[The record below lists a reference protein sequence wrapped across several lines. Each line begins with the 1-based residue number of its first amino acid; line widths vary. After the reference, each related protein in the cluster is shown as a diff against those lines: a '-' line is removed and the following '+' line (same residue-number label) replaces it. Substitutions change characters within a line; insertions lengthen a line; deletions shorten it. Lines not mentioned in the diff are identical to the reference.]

1 MALERRYDLENL
13 RRSLI
18 MLSPGTQALSREAAL
33 RLLEELTEV
42 QETLDRLRSG
52 LRRLLDLATP

>member
-1 MALERRYDLENL
+1 M
-13 RRSLI
+13 
-18 MLSPGTQALSREAAL
+18 MLSPGPQVLSREDAL

-52 LRRLLDLATP
+52 LRRLLGAAP